1 MVTALPPSLIA
12 FLRRCIPTLEAA
24 EVLLF
29 FAAHPEASFTAEE
42 TVVAIRPKVITVPA
56 VKEYVGLFVT
66 SGLIIEADGRVQYGP
81 ASRDLERAIGELAHA
96 YNERPVT
103 LITAIYKIADSKLQS
118 FSDSFDLRED
128 KS

>member
-1 MVTALPPSLIA
+1 VATALLPSLVA

-29 FAAHPEASFTAEE
+29 FAAHPEASFTVEE
-42 TVVAIRPKVITVPA
+42 TVVSIRPKVITVPA
-56 VKEYVGLFVT
+56 VKEYAALFVT
-66 SGLIIEADGRVQYGP
+66 SGLIVVSDGRFQYGP
-81 ASRDLERAIGELAHA
+81 ASPELERAIGELAHV

>member
-1 MVTALPPSLIA
+1 VALTPSLTT

-29 FAAHPEASFTAEE
+29 FAAHPEETFTAEE

-56 VKEYVGLFVT
+56 VKEYAAVFVT
-66 SGLIIEADGRVQYGP
+66 SGLITEADGRFRYGP
-81 ASRDLERAIGELAHA
+81 ATTRIERAIGELAHV

>member
-1 MVTALPPSLIA
+1 MGTALPPGLIA

-56 VKEYVGLFVT
+56 VKEYAAVFAT
-66 SGLIIEADGRVQYGP
+66 SGLIIETAERFQYGP
-81 ASRDLERAIGELAHA
+81 ATPDLERAIGELAHV

-118 FSDSFDLRED
+118 FSDSFNLRTDEP
-128 KS
+128 

>member
-1 MVTALPPSLIA
+1 VATTLPPSLTA

-29 FAAHPEASFTAEE
+29 FATHPEEACTAEE
-42 TVVAIRPKVITVPA
+42 IVVAIRPKVITVPA
-56 VKEYVGLFVT
+56 VKEYAAVFVAA
-66 SGLIIEADGRVQYGP
+66 GLITEADERFQYGP
-81 ASRDLERAIGELAHA
+81 ATTDLERAIGELAHV